1 MTLTRPTAP
10 ATLLAATAVMMVA
23 LAMLALPVRSL
34 AADETIH
41 AATIHASPV
50 HASPIHEVLDRSA
63 RQRLA
68 EFERHRVDAEH
79 SASLQADVDRILGQ
93 LAVRPD
99 VQLLVVDGPFHAE
112 MLAGRVL
119 VVSASVA
126 VLPEGERLFILA
138 HEIGHASMGHW
149 GELCELYGR
158 IIPGEVRQDL
168 TDAVAPR
175 LGREASA
182 LVHGHEYAADAHAWQ
197 ILRSL
202 GHGMDSVLAALQ
214 VVPNLGDTPT
224 HPSTRKRYAR
234 LRLVGE
240 NEPRSAALVQP
251 D

>member
-1 MTLTRPTAP
+1 MPLTRPAALVALLLVVPVLLASLARPAAAAAADAVAADAAP
-10 ATLLAATAVMMVA
+10 ASGSA
-23 LAMLALPVRSL
+23 
-34 AADETIH
+34 
-41 AATIHASPV
+41 
-50 HASPIHEVLDRSA
+50 IHEVLDRSA

-68 EFERHRVDAEH
+68 EFERHRVAPEL
-79 SASLQADVDRILGQ
+79 SASLQADVDRIMGQ

-99 VQLLVVDGPFHAE
+99 LQLLVVDGPFHAE
-112 MLAGRVL
+112 MLAGHVL

-138 HEIGHASMGHW
+138 HEIGHAAMGHW

-158 IIPGEVRQDL
+158 LIPGEVRQDL
-168 TDAVAPR
+168 TDAVAPQ
-175 LGREASA
+175 LGREASV

-214 VVPNLGDTPT
+214 VVPNMGDTPT

-240 NEPRSAALVQP
+240 NEPRSAAIRP
-251 D
+251 ASP